1 MFNIFKKQQQK
12 TVTNDAILSL
22 KYTPSQDVEELAT
35 IILAST
41 NTCVVHHSQKIKIQ
55 KNLKSLSIISNGGSN
70 RGLPG
75 QTSKYVVDYEW
86 ADETTTS
93 IQVALLDLAKFYRK
107 HKVKTVFAFDTDHF
121 AVLKAKI
128 NRNKNMEFPDI
139 EYLSSEIL
147 LGGAKLVRGST
158 IQELYDARFPNH
170 PFQILS
176 PLDDCIAQYK
186 IARSI
191 YNEGRVVIQVGCSKI
206 PSFEK
211 IIQGEFKNCD
221 LDGNGKISREEF
233 REWYSSQWEKS
244 FEAADANGDGS
255 IDYEEFKNWY
265 AQHEVKTSNDYNNH
279 GLIRP

>member
-107 HKVKTVFAFDTDHF
+107 HKVKTVFAFDTDHQHHS
-121 AVLKAKI
+121 ALRAEGKDTPTAQTSAARVYVRWCCSVHVLLYGAFYWTTI
-128 NRNKNMEFPDI
+128 T
-139 EYLSSEIL
+139 IL
-147 LGGAKLVRGST
+147 GESGLWRQLQRLG
-158 IQELYDARFPNH
+158 
-170 PFQILS
+170 
-176 PLDDCIAQYK
+176 
-186 IARSI
+186 
-191 YNEGRVVIQVGCSKI
+191 
-206 PSFEK
+206 
-211 IIQGEFKNCD
+211 
-221 LDGNGKISREEF
+221 
-233 REWYSSQWEKS
+233 
-244 FEAADANGDGS
+244 
-255 IDYEEFKNWY
+255 
-265 AQHEVKTSNDYNNH
+265 
-279 GLIRP
+279 